1 MRKDDAIAKLRGQI
15 EQIRSVKATARFGAT
30 FQKWHRD
37 TRVVLA
43 KVFPDEP
50 GHVKEFAGIRF
61 KLMAYSSG
69 TPDSSFQAAYIR
81 GLEHAEVFLESCI
94 REIDEYWETDSNRIS
109 GANLE
114 PYVDLKRLDEIGP
127 IRSTSYDLSKLT
139 TLCREMNIAHANG
152 ATYSVI
158 MLLRSI
164 LDHVPPIF
172 DCQTFS
178 QVASQIGGKSKK
190 VLLSRLEET
199 SRELAN
205 VHLHQHI
212 RRKEPAL
219 TATQVNFRS
228 ELDLLLAEVVHA
240 LHNTE
245 DRKPNTYKAQLS
257 QETNESNRK

>member
-1 MRKDDAIAKLRGQI
+1 MKKDDAIAKLRGQI

-30 FQKWHRD
+30 FQKWYRD
-37 TRVVLA
+37 TRVVLS

-50 GHVKEFAGIRF
+50 AHVKEFAGIHFNLR
-61 KLMAYSSG
+61 AYSSG

-81 GLEHAEVFLESCI
+81 GLEHAEVFIESCI
-94 REIDEYWETDSNRIS
+94 REIDEYWEMESTSTPTPKVD
-109 GANLE
+109 
-114 PYVDLKRLDEIGP
+114 PYVDLQRLAEIEA
-127 IRSTSYDLSKLT
+127 IQTSSFDLSKVV
-139 TLCREMNIAHANG
+139 TLCRELNLAHANA

-172 DCQTFS
+172 GHQTFG

-190 VLLSRLEET
+190 TLLARLEET

-205 VHLHQHI
+205 MHLHQQI
-212 RRKEPAL
+212 RLKEPAL
-219 TATQVNFRS
+219 TPTQVNFRS

-240 LHNTE
+240 MHDME
-245 DRKPNTYKAQLS
+245 KRKPNQASHGTLAS
-257 QETNESNRK
+257 SRP